1 MVLPLTRKFNPKPL
15 SKDAGMLVAMAIF
28 FLVPPW
34 LVVFSTCYIQ
44 LAKASGSLRS
54 IPLLSG
60 AIAVN
65 GRLVNSRG

>member
-1 MVLPLTRKFNPKPL
+1 
-15 SKDAGMLVAMAIF
+15 MLEAMAIF

-44 LAKASGSLRS
+44 LGKASGSLRS
-54 IPLLSG
+54 ITLLSG

-65 GRLVNSRG
+65 GRLVYSRG